1 VGEPIAYTVTPAL
14 GRGAMRYQLEGG
26 ALIVESAKR
35 KDRRSFPLA
44 DVARVRLTCI
54 QGIGRC
60 ELHTRGGDKL
70 VIMARSVRGIGDF
83 VDQRDGYLRFVRALH
98 AQLVEAKTPT
108 RYLGGTSFG
117 FALGV
122 LALIAG
128 LGGSVVVAIAGGG
141 LRTFAPLAG
150 ALALGLPL
158 ALAGRARP
166 YRPDALPDKHL
177 P

>member
-1 VGEPIAYTVTPAL
+1 MGEPVEYRVTPAL
-14 GRGAMRYQLEGG
+14 GRGAMRYQLDGG
-26 ALIVESAKR
+26 ALIVESAKT
-35 KDRRSFPLA
+35 KERRSIALA
-44 DVARVRLTCI
+44 DVASVRLTHI

-60 ELHTRGGDKL
+60 ELHTRGGDKF
-70 VIMARSVRGIGDF
+70 VIPSRSVRGIGDF

-98 AQLVEAKTPT
+98 AELGAAGTQA
-108 RYLGGTSFG
+108 RFLGGTSFG

-122 LALIAG
+122 LAVIAG
-128 LGGSVVVAIAGGG
+128 LGGTLLMALADGGIRSV
-141 LRTFAPLAG
+141 APITG

-166 YRPDALPDKHL
+166 YRPDALPEKHL